1 MKSKI
6 GPLLLSVVLAIGL
19 WMYVIT
25 TVSPNSKTT
34 ISNVEVDFEGE
45 SWLLENRNLM
55 ITGGMDTTVDLE
67 LSGNRSDLN
76 KLNRFNITLK
86 VDLTKIYE
94 AGETELSFT
103 PGYPSE
109 VSPSAITVE
118 SRNPASIKLVVEKRL
133 TREIPVNV
141 VFTGA
146 VPEGFIADT
155 ENAVLDYPVV
165 NIKGPA
171 SVVELVEQAVIDVDM
186 EDRTESLSES
196 YRYTLCDQEG
206 NPVEVELVTTDVAEV
221 HLDVKVQRFQE
232 IPLKLNVLY
241 GGGATEGYTRYEI
254 KPKSIRVSGSE
265 AVLADL
271 TEIVLGTVNFAEL
284 RENTQMTFPINLPE
298 GVTNLTGITEATADI
313 SFVGLSIKEY
323 TIEEIA
329 VVNIPDGLQYELM
342 SEVIKVTLRGP
353 VAMINQIKPEDI
365 VVTVDLTGKE
375 VGASTVKANIAIKG
389 DKFTAVGALGPHS
402 VSVTLK
408 AEEVETE

>member
-6 GPLLLSVVLAIGL
+6 GPLLLSLVLAIGL

-55 ITGGMDTTVDLE
+55 ITDGMDTTVDLE

-76 KLNRFNITLK
+76 KLNRSNVTLK
-86 VDLTKIYE
+86 VDLTRIYE

-103 PGYPSE
+103 PVYPSE
-109 VSPSAITVE
+109 VSPSAITVD
-118 SRNPASIKLVVEKRL
+118 SRNPASIKLTVEKRL
-133 TREIPVNV
+133 TREIPVRV

-155 ENAVLDYPVV
+155 ENYELDYPVV

-171 SVVELVEQAVIDVDM
+171 SVVELIEQARVEVDM
-186 EDRTESLSES
+186 AERTESLSES

-206 NPVEVELVTTDVAEV
+206 NPMEVELVTTDVAEV

-232 IPLKLNVLY
+232 IPLKLNVVY

-271 TEIVLGTVNFAEL
+271 TEIVLGTVNFAEM

-323 TIEEIA
+323 TVERIT
-329 VVNIPDGLQYELM
+329 VVNVPEGLQYELM
-342 SEVIKVTLRGP
+342 NEVVKVTLRGP
-353 VAMINQIKPEDI
+353 VAMINQIQPEDI

-375 VGASTVKANIAIKG
+375 IGASTVKAHIAIKG
-389 DKFTAVGALGPHS
+389 DKYTAVGALGAHS

-408 AEEVETE
+408 EAEAE

>member
-6 GPLLLSVVLAIGL
+6 GPLLLSLVLAIGL

-55 ITGGMDTTVDLE
+55 ITDGMDTTVDLE

-76 KLNRFNITLK
+76 KLNRSNVTLK
-86 VDLTKIYE
+86 VDLTRIYE

-103 PGYPSE
+103 PVYPSE
-109 VSPSAITVE
+109 VSPSAITVD
-118 SRNPASIKLVVEKRL
+118 SRNPASIKLTVEKRL
-133 TREIPVNV
+133 TREIPVRV

-155 ENAVLDYPVV
+155 ENYELDYPVV

-171 SVVELVEQAVIDVDM
+171 SVVELIEQARVEVDM
-186 EDRTESLSES
+186 AERTESLSES

-206 NPVEVELVTTDVAEV
+206 NPMEVELVTTDVAEV

-232 IPLKLNVLY
+232 IPLKLNVVY

-271 TEIVLGTVNFAEL
+271 TEIVLGTVNFAEM
-284 RENTQMTFPINLPE
+284 RENTQMTFQINLPE

-323 TIEEIA
+323 TVERIT
-329 VVNIPDGLQYELM
+329 VVNVPDGLQYELM
-342 SEVIKVTLRGP
+342 NEVVKVTLRGP
-353 VAMINQIKPEDI
+353 VAMINQIQPEDI

-375 VGASTVKANIAIKG
+375 IGASTVKAHIAIKG
-389 DKFTAVGALGPHS
+389 DKYTAVGALGAHS

-408 AEEVETE
+408 EAEAE

>member
-6 GPLLLSVVLAIGL
+6 GPLLLSLVMAIGL

-45 SWLLENRNLM
+45 TWLLENRNLM
-55 ITGGMDTTVDLE
+55 ITDGMDTTVDLE

-76 KLNRFNITLK
+76 KLNRSNVTLK
-86 VDLTKIYE
+86 VDLTRIYE

-103 PGYPSE
+103 PVYPSE
-109 VSPSAITVE
+109 VSPSAITVD
-118 SRNPASIKLVVEKRL
+118 SRNPASIKLTVEKRL
-133 TREIPVNV
+133 TREIPVRV

-155 ENAVLDYPVV
+155 ENYELDYPVV

-171 SVVELVEQAVIDVDM
+171 SVVELIEQARVEVDM
-186 EDRTESLSES
+186 AERTESLSES

-206 NPVEVELVTTDVAEV
+206 NPMEVELVTTDVAEV

-232 IPLKLNVLY
+232 IPLKLNVVY

-271 TEIVLGTVNFAEL
+271 TEIVLGTVNFAEM

-323 TIEEIA
+323 TVERIT
-329 VVNIPDGLQYELM
+329 VVNVPDGLQYELM
-342 SEVIKVTLRGP
+342 NEVVKVTLRGP
-353 VAMINQIKPEDI
+353 VAMINQIQPEDI

-375 VGASTVKANIAIKG
+375 IGASTVKAHIAIKG
-389 DKFTAVGALGPHS
+389 DKYTAVGALGAHS

-408 AEEVETE
+408 EAEAE

>member
-6 GPLLLSVVLAIGL
+6 GPLLLSVMLAIGL

-34 ISNVEVDFEGE
+34 ISNVDVDFEGE

-55 ITGGMDTTVDLE
+55 ITDGMDTTVDLE

-76 KLNRFNITLK
+76 KLNRSNVTLK

-118 SRNPASIKLVVEKRL
+118 SRNPASIKLTVEKRL
-133 TREIPVNV
+133 SREIPVNV

-155 ENAVLDYPVV
+155 ENATLDYPVV

-171 SVVELVEQAVIDVDM
+171 SVVELIEQACIEVDM
-186 EDRTESLSES
+186 EDRTESLSEN
-196 YRYTLCDQEG
+196 YRYTLCDKDG

-232 IPLKLNVLY
+232 IPLKLNVVY

-298 GVTNLTGITEATADI
+298 GVTNLTGITEASADI

-323 TIEEIA
+323 NIERIT
-329 VVNIPDGLQYELM
+329 VVNVPDGMEYELM
-342 SEVIKVTLRGP
+342 NEVIKVTLRGP
-353 VAMINQIKPEDI
+353 AAMINQIGPEDI

-375 VGASTVKANIAIKG
+375 IGASTVKANIAIKG
-389 DKFTAVGALGPHS
+389 DKFTPVGALGPHT

-408 AEEVETE
+408 EAEVE

>member
-6 GPLLLSVVLAIGL
+6 GPLLLSLVLAIGL

-55 ITGGMDTTVDLE
+55 ITDGMDTTVDLE

-76 KLNRFNITLK
+76 KLNRSNVTLK
-86 VDLTKIYE
+86 VDLTRIYE

-103 PGYPSE
+103 PVYPSE
-109 VSPSAITVE
+109 VSPSAITVD
-118 SRNPASIKLVVEKRL
+118 SRNPASIKLTVEKRL
-133 TREIPVNV
+133 TREIPVRV

-155 ENAVLDYPVV
+155 ENYELDYPVV

-171 SVVELVEQAVIDVDM
+171 SVVELIEQAYVEVDM
-186 EDRTESLSES
+186 AERTESLSES

-206 NPVEVELVTTDVAEV
+206 NPMEVELVTTDVAEV

-232 IPLKLNVLY
+232 IPLKLNVVY

-271 TEIVLGTVNFAEL
+271 TEIVLGTVNFAEM

-323 TIEEIA
+323 TVERIT
-329 VVNIPDGLQYELM
+329 VVNVPDGLQYELM
-342 SEVIKVTLRGP
+342 NEVVKVTLRGP
-353 VAMINQIKPEDI
+353 VAMINQIQPEDI

-375 VGASTVKANIAIKG
+375 IGASTVKAHIAIKG
-389 DKFTAVGALGPHS
+389 DKYSAVGALGAHS

-408 AEEVETE
+408 EAEAE

>member
-1 MKSKI
+1 MKNKI
-6 GPLLLSVVLAIGL
+6 GPLLLSVLLAIGL

-55 ITGGMDTTVDLE
+55 ITDGMDTTVDLE

-76 KLNRFNITLK
+76 KLNRSNVTLK

-109 VSPSAITVE
+109 VSPSAITVD
-118 SRNPASIKLVVEKRL
+118 SRNPASIKLTVEKRL
-133 TREIPVNV
+133 TREIPVKV
-141 VFTGA
+141 VFAGA
-146 VPEGFIADT
+146 VPEGFIADM

-165 NIKGPA
+165 NIKGGA
-171 SVVELVEQAVIDVDM
+171 SVVELIEQARIDVNM
-186 EDRTESLSES
+186 EDRTESLSEN
-196 YRYTLCDQEG
+196 YRYTLCDKDG

-232 IPLKLNVLY
+232 IPLKLNVVY
-241 GGGATEGYTRYEI
+241 GGGATEGYTRYEV

-265 AVLADL
+265 AVLEDL

-298 GVTNLTGITEATADI
+298 GVTNLTGITEAAVDI
-313 SFVGLSIKEY
+313 SFVGLSIKEFA
-323 TIEEIA
+323 IERIT
-329 VVNIPDGLQYELM
+329 VVNVPEGLQYELM
-342 SEVIKVTLRGP
+342 SEVVKVTLRGP
-353 VAMINQIKPEDI
+353 VALINQIEPKDI
-365 VVTVDLTGKE
+365 EVTVDLTGKE
-375 VGASTVKANIAIKG
+375 IGASTVKANITIK
-389 DKFTAVGALGPHS
+389 DEKFATVGAMGIHT

-408 AEEVETE
+408 EAEAE

>member
-1 MKSKI
+1 MKSKM
-6 GPLLLSVVLAIGL
+6 GPLLLSIVVAIGL

-55 ITGGMDTTVDLE
+55 ITDGMDTTVDLE

-76 KLNRFNITLK
+76 KLNRSNITLK

-103 PGYPSE
+103 PGYPSD
-109 VSPSAITVE
+109 VSPSAITVD
-118 SRNPASIKLVVEKRL
+118 SRNPASIRLKVEKRL

-155 ENAVLDYPVV
+155 ENALLDYPVV

-171 SVVELVEQAVIDVDM
+171 SVVELIEQARIDVDM
-186 EDRTESLSES
+186 EDRTESLSEN
-196 YRYTLCDQEG
+196 YRYTLCDGEG

-232 IPLKLNVLY
+232 IPLKLNVVY

-271 TEIVLGTVNFAEL
+271 TEIVLGTVNFAEM
-284 RENTQMTFPINLPE
+284 REDTQLTFPINLPE
-298 GVTNLTGITEATADI
+298 GVTNLTGITEVTADI

-323 TIEEIA
+323 TVEKIA
-329 VVNIPDGLQYELM
+329 VVNVPEGLAYELM
-342 SEVIKVTLRGP
+342 NEVVKVTLRGP
-353 VAMINQIKPEDI
+353 VAMINQIGPEDI

-375 VGASTVKANIAIKG
+375 VGASTVKAHIAIKG
-389 DKFTAVGALGPHS
+389 DKYTAVGALGPHS
-402 VSVTLK
+402 VSVTLEE
-408 AEEVETE
+408 AEIE

>member
-6 GPLLLSVVLAIGL
+6 GPLLLSLMLAIGL

-76 KLNRFNITLK
+76 KLNRSNITLK
-86 VDLTKIYE
+86 VDLTRIYE

-103 PGYPSE
+103 PGYPSD
-109 VSPSAITVE
+109 VSPSAITVD
-118 SRNPASIKLVVEKRL
+118 SRNPASIRLTVEKRL
-133 TREIPVNV
+133 TREVPVNV

-171 SVVELVEQAVIDVDM
+171 SVVELIEQARIEVNM
-186 EDRTESLSES
+186 EERTESLSEN
-196 YRYTLCDQEG
+196 YRYTLCDEVG
-206 NPVEVELVTTDVAEV
+206 NPVAVELVTTDVAEV

-232 IPLKLNVLY
+232 IPLKLNVVY

-271 TEIVLGTVNFAEL
+271 TEIVLGTVNFAEM
-284 RENTQMTFPINLPE
+284 RENTQLTFPINLPE
-298 GVTNLTGITEATADI
+298 GVTNLTGITEASVDI

-323 TIEEIA
+323 TLERIT
-329 VVNIPDGLQYELM
+329 VVNVPDGMTYELM

-353 VAMINQIKPEDI
+353 VAMINQIGPEDI

-375 VGASTVKANIAIKG
+375 IGASTVKANIAIKG
-389 DKFTAVGALGPHS
+389 DKFTAVGALGPHA

-408 AEEVETE
+408 EAEVE